1 MSAIARETLALLE
14 AHKVPAHI
22 VAFLEATD
30 GIYIGGELYAGPTVL
45 DVFEPSTGGRLA
57 QIGAASPV
65 EVDRAF
71 EAAHR
76 AFPAWRDSKPSEREA
91 ALLRLADLIEEN
103 ADDLAIIETL
113 DNGKALGPCRE
124 IDILG
129 GADLVRYM
137 AGMARHIDGSTRS
150 VSAPGNAITMTVKEA
165 IGVVSAI
172 VPWNWPFNMSMWKLA
187 APLAAGCTVVLKTAQ
202 QTPLSMMYFTHLI
215 KQAGFPDGVINIVSG
230 KGSEIGDTMV
240 SHRLADKVSFTG
252 STPIGRRVG
261 TLAGET
267 LSPVTL
273 ELGGKSPMLA
283 FEDADLD
290 KLVETT
296 RWSVFFNA
304 GQVCTAGSRLY
315 VHRSR
320 LDDVLA
326 KLRLLVESMKLA
338 PGLDADCEMGPVISG
353 QAQRDIEGYVERAR
367 AAGVRLV
374 AQGQNVPDHGWFVP
388 PIVLLADDNQAEIVQ
403 EEVFGP
409 VLVVL
414 PFDNEE
420 DAVTMAN
427 DNEYGLAASIWT
439 QNIDRAMR
447 LIGKIDAGTVWVN
460 SHDLVDSALPIGGF
474 KASGFGKDMGP
485 EQFEQYLRVKSVW
498 IDIAAS
504 VPDKATEI

>member
-1 MSAIARETLALLE
+1 LLLFLRR
-14 AHKVPAHI
+14 PT
-22 VAFLEATD
+22 AFILLVNYMPGQLFWMFLSHPRAED
-30 GIYIGGELYAGPTVL
+30 WRKL
-45 DVFEPSTGGRLA
+45 GRQA
-57 QIGAASPV
+57 
-65 EVDRAF
+65 EEWVDRAF
-71 EAAHR
+71 EAAHS
-76 AFPAWRDSKPSEREA
+76 AFPAWRDTKPSEREA

-150 VSAPGNAITMTVKEA
+150 VSVPGNAMTMTVKEA

-187 APLAAGCTVVLKTAQ
+187 APLAAGCTLVLKTAQ
-202 QTPLSMMYFTHLI
+202 QTPLSMMYFTRLI

-230 KGSEIGDTMV
+230 KGSEIGDAMAG
-240 SHRLADKVSFTG
+240 HRLADKVSFTA
-252 STPIGRRVG
+252 RRLSGGGLVRWPVNP
-261 TLAGET
+261 

-320 LDDVLA
+320 LEEALA
-326 KLRLLVESMKLA
+326 KLTLLVESMKLA
-338 PGLDADCEMGPVISG
+338 TGLDENCEMGPVISA
-353 QAQRDIEGYVERAR
+353 QAQRDIEGYIERAKT
-367 AAGVRLV
+367 AGIRQV
-374 AQGQNVPDHGWFVP
+374 AQGQNVPDQGWFVP

-403 EEVFGP
+403 AGSF
-409 VLVVL
+409 
-414 PFDNEE
+414 
-420 DAVTMAN
+420 
-427 DNEYGLAASIWT
+427 WT
-439 QNIDRAMR
+439 
-447 LIGKIDAGTVWVN
+447 
-460 SHDLVDSALPIGGF
+460 
-474 KASGFGKDMGP
+474 GFGGVA
-485 EQFEQYLRVKSVW
+485 F
-498 IDIAAS
+498 
-504 VPDKATEI
+504 

>member
-1 MSAIARETLALLE
+1 MSVMNRETLALLE
-14 AHKVPAHI
+14 AHNVPSH
-22 VAFLEATD
+22 VLSFLSATD
-30 GIYIGGELYAGPTVL
+30 GVYINGQRQTGPTTL
-45 DVFEPSTGGRLA
+45 DVFEPSTAGLLA
-57 QIGAASPV
+57 QIGAASLV
-65 EVDRAF
+65 EVDCAF
-71 EAAHR
+71 EAAHE
-76 AFPAWRDSKPSEREA
+76 AFPAWRDSKPNEREA
-91 ALLRLADLIEEN
+91 ALLRLAELIEEN
-103 ADDLAIIETL
+103 ADDLAIIETI

-137 AGMARHIDGSTRS
+137 AGMARRIDGSTRY
-150 VSAPGNAITMTVKEA
+150 VSAPGNALTMTVKEA

-202 QTPLSMMYFTHLI
+202 QTPLSMMYFTTLI
-215 KQAGFPDGVINIVSG
+215 EQAGIPDGVINIVSG

-240 SHRLADKVSFTG
+240 SHPRANKVSFTG
-252 STPIGRRVG
+252 STPVGRRVG
-261 TLAGET
+261 ALAGET

-290 KLVETT
+290 KLVEAT

-320 LDDVLA
+320 LKDALD
-326 KLRLLVESMKLA
+326 KLTVLVESIKMA
-338 PGLDADCEMGPVISG
+338 TGLDANCDMGPVISA
-353 QAQRDIEGYVERAR
+353 QAQRDIQGYIERAKK
-367 AAGVRLV
+367 AGVDLV

-388 PIVLLADDNQAEIVQ
+388 PMVLLADDNKAEIVQ

-414 PFDNEE
+414 PFDDEE
-420 DAVTMAN
+420 DVVNMAN
-427 DNEYGLAASIWT
+427 ENEYGLAASIWT
-439 QNIDRAMR
+439 QNIDRALR
-447 LIGKIDAGTVWVN
+447 LVSKIDAGTVWVN
-460 SHDLVDSALPIGGF
+460 SHDVVDSALPIGGF

-498 IDIAAS
+498 IDIES
-504 VPDKATEI
+504 SPSSTES